1 MENYTGSKI
10 YEQIREDPTDVETSN
25 VVVEQNLAATVVD
38 KAAAETG
45 QTLLEPTTIK
55 QDERTIGLL
64 VTDQLDDAI
73 QRCKDHIEDISR
85 SCRSQNQKFR
95 DREFDIDQDRG
106 LCLYGLDE
114 TKKVFA
120 PSDVMRVTDIF
131 EDPVFFLNGPS
142 SSDMAQGANG
152 NGYFMAALGV
162 VATIPGLIEKICVA
176 RDEEVGVYGFIFFR
190 DGLWQEVI
198 IDDQLFVSAVP
209 WGDLDLAAQARYKRD
224 PNIYDSIARRGSKVL
239 YFAKSL
245 NENETWVPLIEKAF
259 AKFYGNFAYING
271 GITGEAVED
280 LTGGTSTMFM
290 LKDYLNKTRLW
301 EELAQKKSRDKL
313 YAVSFLQTSKEKETQ
328 GLRAKLTY
336 SVLRAAEY
344 NGKKFVVIRNPWGN
358 TEWKGAWSD
367 GSKEW
372 TKEWLPALD
381 ILEHTF
387 GEDGQFVMEFS
398 DFLKQWRY
406 LDCVRLFDSNWVV
419 SNIWVA
425 VKGLKLDH
433 PWTWGDV
440 SFTIHV
446 NGRTPAIIALQQLDR
461 RSFRELSSTMQYDF
475 DFVIFKKGLKRV
487 YAKSTY
493 ELFGNRSRNVEVDL
507 EPGDYVVHVRIDSKN
522 NADYLA
528 TPSPTWNSRRLKRIT
543 SRKVSAFSKAINFV
557 GKDID
562 TKVPIDLDL
571 LAGEDLNEVEINLVR
586 AKREAAQSRKKLKEE
601 AKEANHKEKVDQN
614 KASTKG
620 EDKAA
625 LPTLDPTRTHK
636 SVKCDVCQMLPIVGT
651 RYRCANSKCHDFDMC
666 QGCFEKKVHNEEHEI
681 IIISVPRA
689 VVHVGIKCSTCIPK
703 TDVVGTLYKCTVQGC
718 NRPFSCQ
725 ACKDKKPHDITHSIR
740 MLPVPEKSEEEKNK
754 EAGKATHKGI
764 SCDGCGMSPVIGT
777 RFKCLESNCPDYNLC
792 EGCQKRGVHPISHHM
807 LPIVEPEESSFF
819 NPVAPEDTAMTV
831 LGLRVYTQKSVPS
844 VLEAQ
849 FRHGSLRTNT

>member
-1 MENYTGSKI
+1 MENDTGSKN
-10 YEQIREDPTDVETSN
+10 YGQIKDDPTKVDTSN
-25 VVVEQNLAATVVD
+25 VVVEQTPLVTAVD
-38 KAAAETG
+38 KTAETE
-45 QTLLEPTTIK
+45 QTVLEPTTIK

-95 DREFDIDQDRG
+95 DVEFDIGHDMG

-114 TKKVFA
+114 TKKKFA

-131 EDPVFFLNGPS
+131 EDPVFFLDGPS
-142 SSDMAQGANG
+142 SSDIAQGADNDC
-152 NGYFMAALGV
+152 YFLAALS
-162 VATIPGLIEKICVA
+162 T
-176 RDEEVGVYGFIFFR
+176 VYGFIFFR

-209 WGDLDLAAQARYKRD
+209 WGDLDLVAQARYKRD
-224 PNIYDSIARRGSKVL
+224 PDIYDSIARRGSKVL

-271 GITGEAVED
+271 GHAREAVED
-280 LTGGTSTMFM
+280 ITGGTSTVFI
-290 LKDYLNKTRLW
+290 LKDYLNKAKLW
-301 EELAQKKSRDKL
+301 EELARKESRDKL
-313 YAVSFLQTSKEKETQ
+313 YAVSFLQASKDKTTH
-328 GLRAKLTY
+328 GLLTKHAY

-381 ILEHTF
+381 VLEHTF
-387 GEDGQFVMEFS
+387 GDDGQFVMEFS

-406 LDCVRLFDSNWVV
+406 LDCARLFDSNWVV
-419 SNIWVA
+419 SNLWVA

-446 NGRTPAIIALQQLDR
+446 DNHTPAVIVLQQLDR
-461 RSFRELSSTMQYDF
+461 RSFREISSTLQYNF
-475 DFVIFKKGLKRV
+475 DFVVFKKGSKKV
-487 YAKSTY
+487 YAKSAY
-493 ELFGNRSRNVEVDL
+493 NFFGNRSRNAEVDL
-507 EPGDYVVHVRIDSKN
+507 EPGDYVVHVRIDSNN

-528 TPSPTWNSRRLKRIT
+528 TPSPTWDSRRLKRIT
-543 SRKVSAFSKAINFV
+543 SRKISAFSKAINFV

-601 AKEANHKEKVDQN
+601 AKKANDEEKVNQN
-614 KASTKG
+614 GGSTKG
-620 EDKAA
+620 ENKDE
-625 LPTLDPTRTHK
+625 LPTSDPTRTHK
-636 SVKCDVCQMLPIVGT
+636 TVRCDVCQMFPIVGT
-651 RYRCANSKCHDFDMC
+651 RYHCANSACRDFDMC
-666 QGCFEKKVHNEEHEI
+666 QGCFEKKSHNEEHEI
-681 IIISVPRA
+681 TIICVPRA
-689 VVHVGIKCSTCIPK
+689 VVHVGIKCSTCNPK
-703 TDVVGTLYKCTVQGC
+703 TDVIGTLYKCMVQGC

-725 ACKDKKPHDITHSIR
+725 ACKDKTPHDVTHSIL

-754 EAGKATHKGI
+754 EAGKATHKGVG
-764 SCDGCGMSPVIGT
+764 CDGCGMSPLVGT
-777 RFKCLESNCPDYNLC
+777 RFKCLEWVFTYTSNCPDYDLC
-792 EGCQKRGVHPISHHM
+792 EGCYKRGLHPISHHM

-819 NPVAPEDTAMTV
+819 NPIALEDTAMTV
-831 LGLRVYTQKSVPS
+831 LGLRVYTQRSVPS

-849 FRHGSLRTNT
+849 LRHGSLRTK